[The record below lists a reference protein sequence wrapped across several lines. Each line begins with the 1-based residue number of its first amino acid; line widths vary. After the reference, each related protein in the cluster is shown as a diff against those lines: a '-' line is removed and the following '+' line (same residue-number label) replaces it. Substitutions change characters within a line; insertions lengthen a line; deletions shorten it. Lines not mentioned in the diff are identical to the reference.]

1 MKIYHPENELGKL
14 QRIYK
19 PSSSIFIL
27 LFLGFL
33 FCVCSFTS
41 LLFFDLS
48 ALFYTIP
55 LFIGGVI
62 LCIYALVNIRLK
74 IIVYDNGVTFKRASR
89 IDRYVWSDIVSLD
102 GGGTKHILNLIPVG
116 TMYKFTILFKDQN
129 RIKLTQNIDHVNLLV
144 ASIKQHI
151 NC

>member
-1 MKIYHPENELGKL
+1 
-14 QRIYK
+14 
-19 PSSSIFIL
+19 
-27 LFLGFL
+27 
-33 FCVCSFTS
+33 
-41 LLFFDLS
+41 LFFDLS